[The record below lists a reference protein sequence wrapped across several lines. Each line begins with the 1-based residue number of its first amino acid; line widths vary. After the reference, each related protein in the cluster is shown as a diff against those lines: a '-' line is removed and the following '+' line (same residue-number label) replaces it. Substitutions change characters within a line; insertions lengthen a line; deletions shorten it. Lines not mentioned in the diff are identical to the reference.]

1 MSRNLTTWR
10 KELRSALEK
19 NDETF
24 DHIVECTLTNKQLDE
39 EFDKDYGLEE
49 GVPFTC
55 WTFRRVYF
63 PACYD
68 GKEWVESVPRNP
80 CGEATRHIGG

>member
-1 MSRNLTTWR
+1 MLTTWR
-10 KELRSALEK
+10 KELRYALKK

-24 DHIVECTLTNKQLDE
+24 AHVVYCTLADEQLDK
-39 EFDKDYGLEE
+39 EFDNDYGLENGE
-49 GVPFTC
+49 PFTC
-55 WTFRRVYF
+55 WTLRRVYF

-68 GKEWVESVPRNP
+68 GREWVESAPRHP